1 MDRNTACV
9 HRCKRRKKKKISRDP
24 TNATRCF
31 MPRARD
37 PATLDATALFPFADG
52 SSPPPF
58 PSSLSS
64 WLHAAGRGTTRDR
77 RLILSRVNR
86 RDRFRVPARREA
98 AARYWPRFF
107 HVLHA
112 SVQTPGDW
120 KVGGRWR
127 KWNRVDF
134 SPSLSLFASPL
145 LLKLQIFLFDQSGRN
160 SLILLEKLIVKRHLF
175 KNVFH

>member
-1 MDRNTACV
+1 MQQ
-9 HRCKRRKKKKISRDP
+9 HYFPSP
-24 TNATRCF
+24 T
-31 MPRARD
+31 D
-37 PATLDATALFPFADG
+37 LL
-52 SSPPPF
+52 PPF
-58 PSSLSS
+58 SSSLSS
-64 WLHAAGRGTTRDR
+64 WLHAAGRGMTRDR

-134 SPSLSLFASPL
+134 SPSLSLCFSSSFEITN
-145 LLKLQIFLFDQSGRN
+145 IFVRLRERN

-175 KNVFH
+175 KNVFHRFLYWNFLSILKIRRKQSFFCL

>member
-1 MDRNTACV
+1 MQQ
-9 HRCKRRKKKKISRDP
+9 HYFPSP
-24 TNATRCF
+24 T
-31 MPRARD
+31 D
-37 PATLDATALFPFADG
+37 LL
-52 SSPPPF
+52 PPF

-64 WLHAAGRGTTRDR
+64 WLHAAGRGTTRNR

-134 SPSLSLFASPL
+134 SPSLSLCFSSSFEITN
-145 LLKLQIFLFDQSGRN
+145 IFVRLRERN

-175 KNVFH
+175 KNVFHRFLYWNFLSILKIIIFFLSVTFFWKYSNI